1 MVTRCENTEAIYG
14 MEWNGMEN
22 IESGP
27 SMIGSA
33 HRPSE
38 DDRLWVSE
46 SHEKLGL
53 SSLWA
58 GESYPLKKVHEV
70 FVSICWR
77 RG

>member
-1 MVTRCENTEAIYG
+1 
-14 MEWNGMEN
+14 MEN

-38 DDRLWVSE
+38 VDRLLVSE
-46 SHEKLGL
+46 SHGELGL

-58 GESYPLKKVHEV
+58 GESYPIKKVHEV
-70 FVSICWR
+70 FVSIC
-77 RG
+77 